1 MATHSGILA
10 WKIPRTEKPGGLQSM
25 DGKKS
30 DTTVSS
36 TPLQCLNVWRD
47 LLENNKPFGHQI
59 LMGPVHHYS
68 KFQCLHIVH
77 NQASRC
83 YQNPPPTAPSH
94 RSWTALPQPGTVRG
108 VKNYFF
114 PQGLKLNSTALCEI
128 MRGPGPKKKKKKI
141 EIMLFIA
148 T

>member
-83 YQNPPPTAPSH
+83 YQNP
-94 RSWTALPQPGTVRG
+94 L
-108 VKNYFF
+108 
-114 PQGLKLNSTALCEI
+114 LMDCSTAARDSSGGEKLLLST
-128 MRGPGPKKKKKKI
+128 R
-141 EIMLFIA
+141 